1 MSENTHLIVCPNCR
15 AINRVQGG
23 REAEATCGKCRGKVF
38 EPVPLELVGSTF
50 ERHLLKTD
58 VPVLVDFYSP
68 TCGPCLMMTPQF
80 QEAARLLHP
89 RVRLAKVDTSQ
100 EVGIAGHFDIR
111 SVPTLMLFRN
121 GRQIASQPGAIN
133 ARDIVSWVNQYV

>member
-1 MSENTHLIVCPNCR
+1 MTENSNLIVCPQCR
-15 AINRVQGG
+15 AINRVHVG
-23 REAEATCGKCRGKVF
+23 REAEATCGKCKSKVF

-80 QEAARLLHP
+80 QEAAKLLHP

-111 SVPTLMLFRN
+111 SVPTLIIFKN
-121 GRQIASQPGAIN
+121 GRQIASQPGAMN
-133 ARDIVSWVNQYV
+133 ARDIVNWVNQYI

>member
-1 MSENTHLIVCPNCR
+1 MTESTNLIVCPNCR
-15 AINRVQGG
+15 AINRVQMSK
-23 REAEATCGKCRGKVF
+23 AVQATCGKCKGKVF
-38 EPVPLELVGSTF
+38 EPHPVELVGATF
-50 ERHLLKTD
+50 ERHLLKTE

-80 QEAARLLHP
+80 DEAARLLHP

-121 GRQIASQPGAIN
+121 GQQVASQPGTMN
-133 ARDIVSWVNQYV
+133 ARNIANWVNQYI